1 MNEDDE
7 QLTALE
13 RQGVDSGTMFFD
25 TEEELQEYMA
35 AFRLE
40 HEAVLEAV
48 AEARGEDEDDISDID
63 DYDDLLEE
71 P

>member
-40 HEAVLEAV
+40 HEAVLV
-48 AEARGEDEDDISDID
+48 ADISDID